1 MKDFSM
7 IEKDPQ
13 GCRYCTACVD
23 AKGRYQRV
31 CEHILSLRWIE
42 AGGVLPSVFDD
53 TEYPTNGKIYDP
65 IGNTTPFGAVDYT
78 E

>member
-7 IEKDPQ
+7 VQKDDV

-23 AKGRYQRV
+23 AKGRYKRV

-42 AGGVLPSVFDD
+42 AGGVLPVEFD
-53 TEYPTNGKIYDP
+53 TEEYPTTGKIYDS

-78 E
+78 K

>member
-42 AGGVLPSVFDD
+42 AGGKPPVEFDHA
-53 TEYPTNGKIYDP
+53 EYPAGNHYDP